1 MTFMG
6 AQGLFVALIVGLLVE
21 ELIPTLGKNKKL
33 RIKMPDAVLPAV
45 VQSFNLLIPIIIIF
59 VGAAVSNYLLSLV
72 AEDGIQY
79 INNTLQAPFV
89 SLGSNMIPIIVLLIA
104 EQFLWI
110 LGCSA
115 DTN

>member
-1 MTFMG
+1 M
-6 AQGLFVALIVGLLVE
+6 FVALIVGLLVE

-45 VQSFNLLIPIIIIF
+45 VQSFNLLIPII
-59 VGAAVSNYLLSLV
+59 
-72 AEDGIQY
+72 
-79 INNTLQAPFV
+79 
-89 SLGSNMIPIIVLLIA
+89 VLLIA